1 MNKNFYFGAATAS
14 FQIEGGVEEKAPS
27 IWDVFSHTDGKIRD
41 GNNGDVT
48 CDSYRKFDEDLKL
61 LVELGVDSY
70 RFSISWSR
78 LLLDGIKEINEK
90 GVSYYRYILR
100 KLKENHITPFVT
112 LFHWDLPQCLQD
124 KGGFL
129 SPEFPSWFA
138 SYTKVFISLF
148 GDDVRNYITF
158 NEPENSV
165 YRGLMLGNFAPGE
178 KRTEAECLLAVHN
191 ILKAHGEAYRLI
203 KGFNVENKVGL
214 AICGWVPVPKTKQDL
229 DEARKIY
236 FSEDKR
242 IGEGNNIYLEP
253 ILLGDYSKEY
263 YDLFKDTHP
272 VITEEDRE
280 LIHTGLDFIGMNLY
294 SGFYVHDGIKS
305 DPIERER
312 MDNGWYIINEIIYYG
327 LKFMYE
333 RYHLPLIITENGSC
347 DNSKVH
353 DTMRINNLK
362 ETFHYMEKAMNE
374 GVDLRGY
381 FHWSLMDNFEWAEGF
396 TSRFGLAY
404 VDFGHDQKRTPK
416 DSFYSYKEIITEKR
430 TA

>member
-1 MNKNFYFGAATAS
+1 MNKNFYFGTATAS
-14 FQIEGGVEEKAPS
+14 FQIEGGVEEKASS
-27 IWDVFSHTDGKIRD
+27 IWDVFSHTEGKICD

-48 CDSYRKFDEDLKL
+48 CDSYHKFDEDLKL

-90 GVSYYRYILR
+90 GVAYYRYIFR
-100 KLKENHITPFVT
+100 KLKENNITPFVT
-112 LFHWDLPQCLQD
+112 LFHWDLPQCLQE

-129 SPEFPSWFA
+129 SSDFPSWFA
-138 SYTKVFISLF
+138 SYTKVFLSLF
-148 GDDVRNYITF
+148 GNDIRNYITF

-165 YRGLMLGNFAPGE
+165 YRGLMKGDFAPGE
-178 KRTEAECLLAVHN
+178 KRTEEDCLLAVHN
-191 ILKAHGEAYRLI
+191 ILKAHGLSYRLI
-203 KGFNVENKVGL
+203 KDFNSDNKVGL
-214 AICGWVPVPKTKQDL
+214 AICGWVPVPKTEEDL
-229 DEARKIY
+229 AEARKTY

-263 YDLFKDTHP
+263 YSLFKDTHP
-272 VITEEDRE
+272 VITDEDRN

-294 SGFYVHDGIKS
+294 SGFYVHSGEIS
-305 DPIERER
+305 NPVERKQ
-312 MDNGWYIINEIIYYG
+312 MDNGWYIINEVIYYG

-333 RYHLPLIITENGSC
+333 KYHLPLIITENGSC
-347 DNSKVH
+347 DNSPVH
-353 DTMRINNLK
+353 DEIRISNLK
-362 ETFHYMEKAMNE
+362 ETFFYMEKAMNE

-404 VDFGHDQKRTPK
+404 VDFKNDQKRTQK
-416 DSFYSYKEIITEKR
+416 DSFYCYKALIKEKKGF
-430 TA
+430 